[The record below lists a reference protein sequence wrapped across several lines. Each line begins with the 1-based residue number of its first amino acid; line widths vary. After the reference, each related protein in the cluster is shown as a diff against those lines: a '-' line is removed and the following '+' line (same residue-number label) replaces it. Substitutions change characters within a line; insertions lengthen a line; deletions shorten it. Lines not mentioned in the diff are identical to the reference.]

1 MRDMRWV
8 DTERCASR
16 APCPGVCFT
25 SSLRCYR
32 PIMRGD
38 SFVLKI
44 RTVSLL
50 LTPLV
55 LCSPVGGARG
65 STGPRSD
72 KPDAA
77 QQEEYRL
84 LSVRGTVWRGF
95 PSGRVERLRLSGAAG
110 KGWAGAI
117 DKGTTAPVPSPDQ
130 RYLPHPRALA
140 VCLYHLAAD

>member
-77 QQEEYRL
+77 QQERSEEHTSELQSRLHLVCRL
-84 LSVRGTVWRGF
+84 LL
-95 PSGRVERLRLSGAAG
+95 E
-110 KGWAGAI
+110 
-117 DKGTTAPVPSPDQ
+117 
-130 RYLPHPRALA
+130 
-140 VCLYHLAAD
+140 